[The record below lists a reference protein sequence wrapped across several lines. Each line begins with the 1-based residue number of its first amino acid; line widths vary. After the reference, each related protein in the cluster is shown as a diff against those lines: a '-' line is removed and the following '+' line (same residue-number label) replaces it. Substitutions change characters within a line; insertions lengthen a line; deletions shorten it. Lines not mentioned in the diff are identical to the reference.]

1 MPSVPG
7 PAADTVAALA
17 IDGDGWLVNG
27 CRQPSPNCDPRPDP
41 EDVSLLVIHNISLPP
56 GQFGTGCVQDFF
68 CNRLDSSAH
77 PFFTE
82 IADLRVSAHFLLERD
97 GSITQFVP
105 TVGRAWHAGKS
116 SFLGRSICNDFAVGI
131 EVEGTDTDP
140 YSDQQYAQLAR
151 LTRALMTRH
160 PAITPARITGHAH
173 IAPGRKTDPGPAFN
187 WQRLFAEAGFTG
199 IPDPLVQE
207 S

>member
-1 MPSVPG
+1 MPSVPD
-7 PAADTVAALA
+7 PVADTVAALT

-27 CRQPSPNCDPRPDP
+27 SRQPSPNYDDRPDP

-68 CNRLDSSAH
+68 CNRLDTAAH
-77 PFFTE
+77 PFFAE

-105 TVGRAWHAGKS
+105 TRGRAWHAGKS
-116 SFLGRSICNDFAVGI
+116 RFLGRGVCNDFAVGI
-131 EVEGTDTDP
+131 EVEGTDTEA
-140 YSDQQYAQLAR
+140 YTDQQYAQLAR
-151 LTRALMTRH
+151 LTRALMARH
-160 PAITPARITGHAH
+160 PAITPARITGHSH
-173 IAPGRKTDPGPAFN
+173 IAPGRKTDPGPAFD
-187 WQRLFAEAGFTG
+187 WQRLFAGAGMTG